1 MHTLFQYEVSVDL
14 NIFYRSVQIY
24 IKTDTEKGNW
34 KKPLKIDGSAIIL
47 RSSVSWMLDI
57 TWLTNIFLPSS
68 IIDLVS
74 VALIASQQQK

>member
-34 KKPLKIDGSAIIL
+34 KKPLKIDGSTIIL

-57 TWLTNIFLPSS
+57 TWLTNILVPSS
-68 IIDLVS
+68 IDLVS